1 MHQPATAFEHAF
13 IVGIER
19 RSGTN
24 FLGDLLAR
32 HPDAARPRY
41 LHEDMLVHGA
51 PHLVDYAEQLH
62 RCWAGQWREAYPA
75 HKIGASIG
83 RGLLT
88 LLDEQ
93 ADRPARLLVAKTP
106 RADHVCSFPWL
117 FPSAK
122 LLILIRDGRAVVQS
136 AVKSFGWSYGKATT
150 RWSRGARRILEFDAE
165 NRAGSFPYLIVRYER
180 LVSDLRAEL
189 TRVLEFLNLPPG
201 QYDFD
206 AAQAMPVRAS
216 STMRDQGQSLH
227 WTPLPKAADF
237 DPTRRPLP
245 WSTRIHCQ
253 FLWRAGGYQA
263 LLGYPFSPEPQSL
276 PVAAFARFVKLLWR
290 RKIANSGLLPLA
302 EAAAR
307 SGQKRL
313 AA

>member
-24 FLGDLLAR
+24 FLGDLLAL
-32 HPDAARPRY
+32 HPDCARPRH
-41 LHEDMLVHGA
+41 LHEDMLIHRA
-51 PHLVDYAEQLH
+51 PHLVAYAEQLH
-62 RCWAGQWREAYPA
+62 RCWASQWREAYPA
-75 HKIGASIG
+75 ERIGASIG

-106 RADHVCSFPWL
+106 RADHVGSFPWL
-117 FPSAK
+117 FPGAK

-136 AVKSFGWSYGKATT
+136 AVKSFGWTYGKAIT
-150 RWSRGARRILEFDAE
+150 RWSRGARRILEFDAQHVT
-165 NRAGSFPYLIVRYER
+165 GGFPYLIVRYEW
-180 LVSDLRAEL
+180 LVSDQRAEL
-189 TRVLEFLNLPPG
+189 TRILQFLNLSAA

-216 STMRDQGQSLH
+216 STMRDRGESLH

-237 DPTRRPLP
+237 NPTKRPLL
-245 WSTRIHCQ
+245 WSTHVHCQ
-253 FLWRAGGYQA
+253 FLWQAGGYQT
-263 LLGYPFSPEPQSL
+263 LLGYPFAPETNSPL
-276 PVAAFARFVKLLWR
+276 VKAFTHFADVFWR
-290 RKIANSGLLPLA
+290 RKIANSGLPPLT
-302 EAAAR
+302 EASAG
-307 SGQKRL
+307 SDQKRL